1 MTEQADVEL
10 PHGVLVSSDAGA
22 PSAFPPEESSLLGSE
37 DALEALEF
45 AAVLDRVAAFAVGPL
60 GAESVRR
67 RRPVT
72 DVPWIQAE
80 LGRVEELTA
89 LVRRG
94 SGVTAESVP
103 ALARVLSMLRL
114 SGSVLDGGELLAIR
128 RTITAARLVVA
139 ELRRVAADAPGVS
152 WLERPLPD
160 KAVERRLE
168 LSIDDEGELLDGA
181 SADLAAARSDIRTAR
196 DRLIQRLE
204 SLLRGIGG
212 DGSVTLREGRYV
224 IPVPRDLRGRPDGI
238 IHGESASG
246 ATLYLEPAAVIPLGN
261 AFREAESRARREEL
275 RVMRELTE
283 RLRPEA
289 GTIRDVHAMCI
300 AVDDLA
306 ARARYAAAVDGHMP
320 AVATAPADLR
330 IVNGRHPL
338 LLGDMP
344 ATIRVDQPIRR
355 FVVPFDLTLTDPERT
370 VLLSGPNTGGKSVLL
385 KAVGLHLLLAQ
396 CGIIPPVGP
405 GSVLPVITRVFA
417 DIGDRQ
423 SIAANLSTFSA
434 HLTLLRVILDEA
446 DDASLVL
453 LDEIGSGT
461 DPAEGAALAGATLHA
476 LTRRKSLT
484 LATTHLGALKRLAT
498 VSPGIVNASLQF
510 DGATLQ
516 PTFRL
521 IKGVPGRSYGIAI
534 ARRLGLR
541 EAVLA
546 EAEAAVPDA
555 ERSLDALL
563 AAVEERGR
571 DQMQREILLAERIIE
586 SAGQTAA
593 LAAQAE
599 SQSIREA
606 ALKRREKD
614 AERQGREQARQY
626 LLEAREKVEA
636 AIAQAAQTG
645 EGGAAREARRL
656 VEQAAQAEAA
666 ALRILDRPG
675 AKSGGEAAAFAAGD
689 RVRLESGTAGE
700 VLELRPDG
708 KVIVRIGSL
717 KLVAEPA
724 SLTQLAPQAPRKVVE
739 PLRSQEAGDAS
750 FEVDLRGMTGDEA
763 AQVVIAAID
772 AAILSEQPYLRV
784 IHGKGTGVVRERVQE
799 IARRDRRIKSHGF
812 APSNQ
817 GGAGVTLVEFGG

>member
-22 PSAFPPEESSLLGSE
+22 PSAFPPEESLVLGSE
-37 DALEALEF
+37 DALQALEF
-45 AAVLDRVAAFAVGPL
+45 STVLDRIAMLAAGAL
-60 GAESVRR
+60 GAESIRR

-80 LGRVEELTA
+80 LGRVEELAA

-94 SGVTAESVP
+94 SPLTAESVP
-103 ALARVLSMLRL
+103 TLARILSMLRL
-114 SGSVLDGGELLAIR
+114 NGSVLDGVELLAIR

-139 ELRRVAADAPGVS
+139 ELRRVAADAPSVA

-168 LSIDDEGELLDGA
+168 QSIDDEGELLDSA

-196 DRLIQRLE
+196 DRLVQRLE
-204 SLLRGIGG
+204 QLLRGIGG
-212 DGSVTLREGRYV
+212 EGGVTLRDGRYV
-224 IPVPRDLRGRPDGI
+224 IPVPRDLRSRPEGI

-246 ATLYLEPAAVIPLGN
+246 ATLYLEPAAAIPLGN
-261 AFREAESRARREEL
+261 ALREAESRAKREEL

-283 RLRPEA
+283 RLRPEVS
-289 GTIRDVHAMCI
+289 TIRDVHAMCI
-300 AVDDLA
+300 TVDDLA
-306 ARARYAAAVDGHMP
+306 ARARWAAAVDGHKP
-320 AVATAPADLR
+320 AVATAPADLK

-338 LLGDMP
+338 LLDDVAATPRAEKP
-344 ATIRVDQPIRR
+344 ARR
-355 FVVPFDLTLTDPERT
+355 TVVPFDLTLTDPERT
-370 VLLSGPNTGGKSVLL
+370 ILLSGPNTGGKSVLL

-405 GSVLPVITRVFA
+405 GSVLPVVTRVFA

-434 HLTLLRVILDEA
+434 HLTLLRVILEEA
-446 DDASLVL
+446 DDGSLVL

-476 LTRRKSLT
+476 LTRRNALT

-510 DGATLQ
+510 DAATLQ
-516 PTFRL
+516 PTYRL

-541 EAVLA
+541 ESVLT

-563 AAVEERGR
+563 AAVEERER
-571 DQMQREILLAERIIE
+571 DQMQREILLAERVAE
-586 SAGQTAA
+586 SEGLAAA
-593 LAAQAE
+593 LASQAE
-599 SQSIREA
+599 AQTIREA
-606 ALKRREKD
+606 TLKRREKD
-614 AERQGREQARQY
+614 AERLGREQARQY

-636 AIAQAAQTG
+636 AISQAALSG
-645 EGGAAREARRL
+645 ESGAAREARRL

-666 ALRILDRPG
+666 ALRELDRPG
-675 AKSGGEAAAFAAGD
+675 AKTGNAAAEFVTGD

-700 VLELRPDG
+700 VLELRADG
-708 KVIVRIGSL
+708 RVIVRIGSL
-717 KLVAEPA
+717 KLVTEPA
-724 SLTQLAPQAPRKVVE
+724 SLTKLAAQAPRKAVE
-739 PLRSQEAGDAS
+739 AVRSLDPADAS

-763 AQVVIAAID
+763 AQVIVAAID

-799 IARRDRRIKSHGF
+799 IARRDRRIKSHSF
-812 APSNQ
+812 APPNQ
-817 GGAGVTLVEFGG
+817 GGAGVTLVEFGA

>member
-1 MTEQADVEL
+1 M
-10 PHGVLVSSDAGA
+10 
-22 PSAFPPEESSLLGSE
+22 LGSE
-37 DALEALEF
+37 DALQALEF
-45 AAVLDRVAAFAVGPL
+45 AAVLDQIAALAAGPL
-60 GAESVRR
+60 GAESIRR

-80 LGRVEELTA
+80 LGRVEELAA

-94 SGVTAESVP
+94 SGVTAGSVP
-103 ALARVLSMLRL
+103 TLARVLSLLRL
-114 SGSVLDGGELLAIR
+114 NGSVLDGGELLAIR

-139 ELRRVAADAPGVS
+139 ELRRVAADAPSVA

-160 KAVERRLE
+160 KVVERRLE
-168 LSIDDEGELLDGA
+168 QSIDDEGELLDGA

-196 DRLIQRLE
+196 DRLVQRLE

-212 DGSVTLREGRYV
+212 EGGVTLREGRYV
-224 IPVPRDLRGRPDGI
+224 IPVPRDLRSRPDGI

-289 GTIRDVHAMCI
+289 AAIREVHAMCI
-300 AVDDLA
+300 TVDDLV
-306 ARARYAAAVDGHMP
+306 ARARWAAAVDGHKP
-320 AVATAPADLR
+320 AVATAPADLK

-338 LLGDMP
+338 LLGDTP
-344 ATIRVDQPIRR
+344 ATTRADQPSRR
-355 FVVPFDLTLTDPERT
+355 TVVPFDLTLTDPERT
-370 VLLSGPNTGGKSVLL
+370 ILLSGPNTGGKSVLL

-396 CGIIPPVGP
+396 SGIIPPVGR
-405 GSVLPVITRVFA
+405 GSVFPVITRVFA

-446 DDASLVL
+446 DDGSLVL

-476 LTRRKSLT
+476 PTRRNSLT

-510 DGATLQ
+510 DAATLQ
-516 PTFRL
+516 PTYHL

-541 EAVLA
+541 EDVLE

-563 AAVEERGR
+563 AVVEERGR
-571 DQMQREILLAERIIE
+571 DQMQREILLAERITE
-586 SAGQTAA
+586 SEGHAAA

-599 SQSIREA
+599 AQTIRETT
-606 ALKRREKD
+606 LKRREKD

-626 LLEAREKVEA
+626 LLEARDKVET
-636 AIAQAAQTG
+636 AIAQAAAAG
-645 EGGAAREARRL
+645 DGARDARRL

-666 ALRILDRPG
+666 ALRELDRPG
-675 AKSGGEAAAFAAGD
+675 AKAGGAPAEFAAGD

-708 KVIVRIGSL
+708 RVIVRIGSL
-717 KLVAEPA
+717 KLIADPA
-724 SLTQLAPQAPRKVVE
+724 TLVKLAGQVPRKTLESV
-739 PLRSQEAGDAS
+739 RNAEAGDAS

-763 AQVVIAAID
+763 AHVVIAAID

-784 IHGKGTGVVRERVQE
+784 IHGKGTGVVRERVQA
-799 IARRDRRIKSHGF
+799 IARSDRRIKAHGF
-812 APSNQ
+812 APPNQ
-817 GGAGVTLVEFGG
+817 GGAGVTLVEFGA